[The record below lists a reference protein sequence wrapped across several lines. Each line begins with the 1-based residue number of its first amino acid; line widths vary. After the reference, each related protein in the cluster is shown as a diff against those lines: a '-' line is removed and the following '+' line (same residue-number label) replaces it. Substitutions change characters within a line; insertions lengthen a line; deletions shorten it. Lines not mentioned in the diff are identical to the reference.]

1 MAVERWEANSQIT
14 AEHLNAMITAT
25 EEAQTTANQSNTNA
39 SLANSKADAA
49 TTKVNGFNSRISSL
63 EGSISNHETR
73 ITNSETQVDNL
84 SSRVTNEV
92 NRLSSTDSTLNER
105 INSVS
110 STATGAQNVTNA
122 IVSVFGQDNTLTN
135 NLNSLLSIKT
145 QVEEAASGFDNN
157 LDKRL
162 DGIDSKITTD
172 ILAAKAEA
180 KAYAKAYADDKLS
193 TIVTYSDFN
202 DLATRVTGI
211 DGGIR
216 DDVGGKKHN
225 ERILALENQV
235 INDPQ
240 SGSNI
245 KSNVAALITEI
256 EAAHRQNNDTLDA
269 RFDDIDYEISHEK
282 DTQNENDLG
291 GLVQQLA
298 EVKAIANS
306 AASATEINERLD
318 AIDDNTNEESL
329 ISRVNT
335 IESNLNTSETGIND
349 RLTAVETLAS
359 NAASASSVSTL
370 NDRVNLLETK
380 DTIII
385 SQTDFEALVPDTTN
399 VNADYIVGPDEDNKY
414 IYYRF
419 IQDENEDWIPVMI
432 SGGGTG
438 GGTSSAIVC
447 SSEAEF
453 NLIDPKDENT
463 DYYVLIDNIYHH
475 YRYLNNTVIEIGHIV
490 DESSLASTIS
500 TNVTSTINAEFTSI
514 FNDIKAKNKRY
525 RVDISSQEGES
536 GTNYYLD
543 LYEFGN
549 DEIIPESSDNYTE
562 QQRISRILL
571 PATGGGGAVV
581 SAKMVLARRTPQ
593 NYYVLESANT
603 IELSVF
609 FSSYD
614 SDSNETYNGNYTL
627 YRGNSIVDSGEI
639 LTDSEHLTDAT
650 GEYITKTF
658 DIKRYCQSGTQ
669 NFRLVVTDTAGNMQ
683 TREWRVELVA
693 LRVESSFNDQ
703 TTYTAKQSRKISI
716 TPYGSGG
723 ISKTVVLKV
732 DNASEGDGYQTLT
745 TTSSGIPQEITI
757 PATVLTPGAH
767 LIEIYVKQI
776 IGTNVEPTS
785 SDSIYKDLICIDN
798 TITDPI
804 ISSIYRRDEIN
815 TQNPIKVPQYTS
827 LQIPYYVYDSTTDTP
842 TVVIEKTF
850 NNNTIT
856 VTENL
861 EQNSNVYIFKGEQQ
875 GNYTLTISCGNNSII
890 IPISVTEL
898 GYNISQVTDG
908 LIFDF
913 NPVGLSNTS
922 TNRMWTNNI
931 EGYENI
937 QFEIPIGKTFDW
949 YNGGYQIDENNNTYF
964 CIKAGSRIAIKA
976 SLFDKNFFNNSNT
989 GIEDNGAEFKCIFKT
1004 TNVKQG
1010 NAVFLTCQDQ
1020 DAINITTYDT
1030 DVTSINEFK
1039 DYLTVVEIYNTET
1052 NNVVAV
1058 CNPDIDNITA
1068 IAATYGEN
1076 ISTRTQTNNELLNAT
1091 ISLIYNS
1098 ANLKRYQVL
1107 NSNNEEVC
1115 IFEEEYNSEHSG
1127 WLITRIKPVLEITST
1142 NLGLE
1147 MKVHEVNITSRSGIL
1162 TTPYSEDDIIEFE
1175 YNINSKNNGS
1185 YVLAYE
1191 DGVSTLPLLYY
1202 SVPNRD
1208 NFLHTNPGYI
1218 ILGSDDCDLHIYRMK
1233 FYNKFLTS
1241 QQILMNFYAD
1251 AADGEDMVNR
1261 YERNIKLYNDPQSEN
1276 GVLTEITPQSVAAAC
1291 PDLKI
1296 IMIEAPNLTGGKNS
1310 FIKDT
1315 KIRCIQKN
1323 GRPEDNWVAFNGY
1336 HSGQGTSSD
1345 NYGMAGRNLDIIFG
1359 FNGVDTIITPS
1370 LKNNYSFDENYKS
1383 VIVTGVT
1390 NNYDDIGDYNST
1402 LTDLISEYN
1411 STHVEPINENDLTGI
1426 NEIQGI
1432 SRHMYL
1438 NGTGRVG
1445 LSSTSVPNNWF
1456 NIKVNIASSENANN
1470 ALLQKRFDR
1479 YLPYRNIVPAM
1490 KRDNKIKND
1499 MEFYNCIIFIK
1510 ETGTP
1515 TEFTN
1520 DNGVNRSWHFYGIGN
1535 IGDSKKTDETRV
1547 NIPGDPNEF
1556 CVEISDNGLA
1566 NSGFSSGVYYTN
1578 EEQTATS
1585 YTETNYGLKYP
1596 ITISE
1601 WENVNNK
1608 AHSLLYDFS
1617 KKGGWE
1623 KSFEFR
1629 YDITTKDGNTIEESG
1644 AAGELAT
1651 ARQLQNKTVFADMYS
1666 WVVTASDSDFSNQL
1680 QDWFIEDSPLYWYL
1694 FTERYTMIDSRA
1706 KNTFWHYGKVYI
1718 STNEYNGTNIT
1729 TFENELE
1736 SLTEGT
1742 AAYAAKQTQI
1752 NVAQFI
1758 YNNRDTFIKDDE
1770 KAAIHNGYR
1779 FELWD
1784 YDNDTALGINNNGK
1798 MVFNY
1803 GLEDIDKLANGDPV
1817 YNEQESVFW
1826 RRIRNLSAKLTTV
1839 YNKVN
1844 FDCWNAENLIQEFDA
1859 WQEQFPEEL
1868 WRLDFERKYL
1878 RPYLVYH
1885 ENKYLR
1891 DMANGRKKY
1900 QRRQFERNMA
1910 IYIHSKY
1917 NINQSYD
1924 PTDIIEFR
1932 TRASSMQG
1940 LKLVI
1945 KPYGKMYVNI
1955 KFGDTSTIQRLVQ
1968 AGDIINIDPPPE
1980 LASATNTQNIIY
1992 NASRIQEIGSLAAWQ
2007 LDTMSFSKAIKLQ
2020 KLILGAEAPFKNNYP
2035 IELILANPILEEL
2048 DIRNYTNMN
2057 NLTLD
2062 LTKCQNLKVL
2072 KAQGTNLQVVNF
2084 ANGGLLEEAYLPST
2098 ITGIYLKNLKYLN
2111 TYSLETYTN
2120 VDTIESLGTNYN
2132 IYNLVLNTLNYL
2144 TNINIDSILWSNI
2157 TQTTMEKLY
2166 GINNSILKGTINMTG
2181 TVEEGAL
2188 KRYREK
2194 WLPRDL
2200 TIDTSEATVQL
2211 QHKIIFYNSIP
2222 TVVGNDLSNVVN
2234 TQTSEIL
2241 YETYVNEGT
2250 YIGTLGD
2257 PASNGS
2263 ISLLPTYEDNKY
2275 TYKLGNQSSGG
2286 YNAYSGWRNSLSNE
2300 QIQANTWINSDMSF
2314 YAVYQANKRMFT
2326 VNWYKDTNEN
2336 NSPLYSTSVEY
2347 NSEAVYGGIMPTID
2361 TVTPNSVYKIFTGWD
2376 KSTGTITGNLNVH
2389 GTWSTSREASYI
2401 ANLMADP
2408 NSELSSLSEEDLYAY
2423 SRLFKS
2429 RAVGELYGN
2438 YHLDDAISIRMGNDP
2453 EFSGIESKT
2462 IIDVENPKFFNTR
2475 DNYSNILICNGQTWN
2490 GIQTDTITPF
2500 SDNKP
2505 FVLAIDFKLNNE
2517 MNAQNN
2523 GSTLVS
2529 CYKQENDTTNGFRLA
2544 YSNSN
2549 TGPVITWG
2557 TSNVQIGNN
2566 STNGVKV
2573 GGTVNSHFVREMVV
2587 LRYPA
2592 DGTGTLYVYHTYNSN
2607 SPEQFNN
2614 NVIVTELTKDTET
2627 IINNPLIFGALGYVD
2642 GTAADGGIGT
2652 IYWAKIW
2659 YGDLGPAVCRSI
2671 ASWTREKINLRLCS
2685 FNSTNSSTN
2694 VYPMYQSES
2703 GNIYTGLSFM
2713 MKSALNGKGYNVQ
2726 TTKNNNGTE
2735 GWKTNPI
2742 NTFLNN
2748 RFYNS
2753 LPIKWRSIIMQTPL
2767 KTYKL
2772 TTDGSGN
2779 TSFEQIWTNSYIYLP
2794 ALNEMIQSSEINS
2807 VSSIEA
2813 QTMITTESSKA
2824 INWIQNFNK
2833 QRLQWDNQNNQ
2844 FNKVTPAYPEDSRI
2858 RFQGYDIPDDAKI
2871 FYLPNTNPYNL
2882 MNTNSSAFDRPIK
2895 QGDIWLKTAATSS
2908 NSYTAEAYMFISLA
2922 EIELNHPP
2930 ISSTYLCQDTSGNI
2944 VGGWL
2949 PAIKWATRTVKISNN
2964 NGIGD
2969 GPYYFDERG
2978 EWAKY
2983 TNLTMAVTPGICL
2996 GFSL

>member
-1 MAVERWEANSQIT
+1 MPYIRKTWASGDTITSEAMNNIEDGIVEAKQGADGAASIASQAAASASQAASQVNTYASRLTTVEGDVSAANTKADTNSGRIATINSNLSQLSANLDAVN
-14 AEHLNAMITAT
+14 NTAT
-25 EEAQTTANQSNTNA
+25 AAKTVTDDITSKLNSGNSLKTALQGFI
-39 SLANSKADAA
+39 D
-49 TTKVNGFNSRISSL
+49 TK
-63 EGSISNHETR
+63 
-73 ITNSETQVDNL
+73 TQVDN
-84 SSRVTNEV
+84 
-92 NRLSSTDSTLNER
+92 
-105 INSVS
+105 
-110 STATGAQNVTNA
+110 AA
-122 IVSVFGQDNTLTN
+122 FGFQ
-135 NLNSLLSIKT
+135 SLD
-145 QVEEAASGFDNN
+145 A
-157 LDKRL
+157 RL
-162 DGIDSKITTD
+162 DGLDNKIVTAEQNAQDYTDRVALTVDKYNNLVSRVDKIDGSASQLDEVDGITTH
-172 ILAAKAEA
+172 IG
-180 KAYAKAYADDKLS
+180 
-193 TIVTYSDFN
+193 
-202 DLATRVTGI
+202 R
-211 DGGIR
+211 IR
-216 DDVGGKKHN
+216 
-225 ERILALENQV
+225 ILENQV
-235 INDPQ
+235 INNPGAGQ
-240 SGSNI
+240 SNI
-245 KSNVAALITEI
+245 KSNVALLLQEVTE
-256 EAAHRQNNDTLDA
+256 AHRAVEEGEPQDSLDA
-269 RFDDIDYEISHEK
+269 RFDDIETRLDGLDGGSAGAG
-282 DTQNENDLG
+282 NESLTS
-291 GLVQQLA
+291 V
-298 EVKAIANS
+298 VTAIR
-306 AASATEINERLD
+306 TEINNAHRAVEEGQPADTLAARFTAIESLLATVQATANAAAVASTVNARLD
-318 AIDDNTNEESL
+318 AIDDDTNSESL
-329 ISRVNT
+329 ISRVGE
-335 IESNLNTSETGIND
+335 IESTMAT
-349 RLTAVETLAS
+349 AS
-359 NAASASSVSTL
+359 NLSTL
-370 NDRVNLLETK
+370 SEKIDILETK
-380 DTIII
+380 DTIVI
-385 SQTDFEALVPDTTN
+385 SIEDFESLDPNIDSTVNT
-399 VNADYIVGPDEDNKY
+399 NADYIVGPDDNDKY

-419 IQDENEDWIPVMI
+419 IQDENENWIPVMI
-432 SGGGTG
+432 SGSGTG
-438 GGTSSAIVC
+438 GGTSSAVVC
-447 SSEAEF
+447 SSDAEF

-549 DEIIPESSDNYTE
+549 DEIIPETSDNYTE

-571 PATGGGGAVV
+571 PATGGGGTTV

-703 TTYTAKQSRKISI
+703 TTYTANQNRKISI

-745 TTSSGIPQEITI
+745 ITSSGIPQEITI
-757 PATVLTPGAH
+757 PAAVLTPGAH

-776 IGTNVEPTS
+776 IGTNIEPTS

-798 TITDPI
+798 TIIDPI
-804 ISSIYRRDEIN
+804 VSSIYRRDEIN
-815 TQNPIKVPQYTS
+815 TQNPIEVPQYTS
-827 LQIPYYVYDSTTDTP
+827 LQIPYYVYDPTTDTP

-875 GNYTLTISCGNNSII
+875 GNYTLTISCGNSNIT
-890 IPISVTEL
+890 IPIIVTEL
-898 GYNISQVTDG
+898 GYDINQVTDG

-937 QFEIPIGKTFDW
+937 QFEIPTGKTFDW

-1058 CNPDIDNITA
+1058 CNPDIDNISA

-1098 ANLKRYQVL
+1098 ASLKRYQVL

-1115 IFEEEYNSEHSG
+1115 IFEEEYNSEHGG

-1147 MKVHEVNITSRSGIL
+1147 MKAHEVNIISRSGIL

-1175 YNINSKNNGS
+1175 YNINDKNNGS
-1185 YVLAYE
+1185 YILAYE

-1233 FYNKFLTS
+1233 FYNKSLTN

-1251 AADGEDMVNR
+1251 ASDGEKMVQR
-1261 YERNIKLYNDPQSEN
+1261 YERNTKLYNDPQSEN

-1310 FIKDT
+1310 FIKNT

-1359 FNGVDTIITPS
+1359 FNGIDTIITPS
-1370 LKNNYSFDENYKS
+1370 SKNNYSFDENYKS
-1383 VIVTGVT
+1383 AIVTGVT

-1411 STHVEPINENDLTGI
+1411 STHVEPIDENDLTGI

-1445 LSSTSVPNNWF
+1445 LSNTSVPNNWF

-1499 MEFYNCIIFIK
+1499 MEFYNCIVFIK

-1596 ITISE
+1596 ITVSE

-1644 AAGELAT
+1644 AAGELAD

-1666 WVVTASDSDFSNQL
+1666 WVVTASDSEFNNQL

-1729 TFENELE
+1729 TLENELE
-1736 SLTEGT
+1736 SLTVGT

-1758 YNNRDTFIKDDE
+1758 YNNRDAFIKDDE

-1803 GLEDIDKLANGDPV
+1803 GLEDIDKLANGSWV
-1817 YNEQESVFW
+1817 YNESTSVFW
-1826 RRIRNLSAKLTTV
+1826 RRIRNLSTKLTTV

-1844 FDCWNAENLIQEFDA
+1844 RECWSAENLIQEFDA

-1878 RPYLVYH
+1878 RPYIVYN
-1885 ENKYLR
+1885 ENKYLK

-1900 QRRQFERNMA
+1900 QRRQFERDMA
-1910 IYIHSKY
+1910 IYIYSKY
-1917 NINQSYD
+1917 NVNSAYEAD
-1924 PTDIIEFR
+1924 DTIEFR
-1932 TRASSMQG
+1932 TRAGSMSG
-1940 LKLVI
+1940 LSLTI
-1945 KPYGKMYVNI
+1945 KPYGKMY
-1955 KFGDTSTIQRLVQ
+1955 
-1968 AGDIINIDPPPE
+1968 INIMFGNTETVHRIAQMGEMITINPPE
-1980 LASATNTQNIIY
+1980 TFTSADNTQIVIY
-1992 NASRIQEIGSLAAWQ
+1992 NASRIQEIGSLANWI
-2007 LDTMSFSKAIKLQ
+2007 LDTMKFSKAVKLQ
-2020 KLILGAEAPFKNNYP
+2020 KLILGADSPFVNNY
-2035 IELILANPILEEL
+2035 EQQLTLANPILEEL
-2048 DIRNYTNMN
+2048 DVRNYTNM

-2098 ITGIYLKNLKYLN
+2098 ITGIYLKNLKHLN
-2111 TYSLETYTN
+2111 TYSLEAYAN
-2120 VDTIESLGTNYN
+2120 VDSIESLGTNYN
-2132 IYNLVLNTLNYL
+2132 VYNLVLNTLNYL
-2144 TNINIDSILWSNI
+2144 TNINIDNILWHNI
-2157 TQTTMEKLY
+2157 TQTIMEKLY
-2166 GINNSILKGTINMTG
+2166 GINNSILKGIINMTG

-2188 KRYREK
+2188 NRYREK

-2211 QHKIIFYNSIP
+2211 QYKVIFYNSIP
-2222 TVVGNDLSNVVN
+2222 TVIGNDLSNVVN

-2250 YIGTLGD
+2250 YIGAIGD
-2257 PASNGS
+2257 PAYNNL
-2263 ISLLPTYEDNKY
+2263 ISPLPTYQDEKY
-2275 TYKLGNQSSGG
+2275 DYKLGNQSGG
-2286 YNAYSGWRNSLSNE
+2286 YTQYTGWSNSLNGE
-2300 QIQANTWINSDMSF
+2300 LINPNTQIITNMAY
-2314 YAVYQANKRMFT
+2314 YATYSAQPREFI
-2326 VNWYKDTNEN
+2326 VNWYKDNTEQEI
-2336 NSPLYSTSVEY
+2336 LYTIPVYY
-2347 NSEAVYGGIMPTID
+2347 NSEAIYGGVMPTVD
-2361 TVTPNSVYKIFTGWD
+2361 TINQNSVYRIFSGWD
-2376 KSTGTITGNLNVH
+2376 ISTGKVTSNLKVH
-2389 GTWSTSREASYI
+2389 GLWQTSNNASSI
-2401 ANLMADP
+2401 SQLMADP
-2408 NSELSSLSEEDLYAY
+2408 NSELSSLNEADLYAY
-2423 SRLFKS
+2423 SRLYKNRS
-2429 RAVGELYGN
+2429 IQPTIGN
-2438 YHLDDAISIRMGNDP
+2438 YHLDDTINITMGNDFDF
-2453 EFSGIESKT
+2453 EGIESDT
-2462 IIDVENPKFFNTR
+2462 IVDLSSPKFI
-2475 DNYSNILICNGQTWN
+2475 DAMSNYSNVIVYNGEN
-2490 GIQTDTITPF
+2490 NNKLITPF
-2500 SDNKP
+2500 KNNKP
-2505 FVLAIDFKLNNE
+2505 FVLAIDFRFNNDME
-2517 MNAQNN
+2517 RSTDTH

-2529 CYKQENDTTNGFRLA
+2529 CYSQIGDTYNGFKLS

-2549 TGPVITWG
+2549 SGPIITWG
-2557 TSNVQIGNN
+2557 TSSTQVTDN
-2566 STNGVKV
+2566 STNSVKV
-2573 GGTVNSHFVREMVV
+2573 GGYTTHFTREMVV

-2592 DGTGTLYVYHTYNSN
+2592 DGTGSLYVYHTYNSTDAG
-2607 SPEQFNN
+2607 QFNST
-2614 NVIVTELTKDTET
+2614 VITKELIKATDT
-2627 IINNPLIFGALGYVD
+2627 IINNPLIFGARSYVNGFASD
-2642 GTAADGGIGT
+2642 PGAGT

-2659 YGDLGPAVCRSI
+2659 YDDLGPTVCKQI
-2671 ASWTREKINLRLCS
+2671 ASWPRENIKLKLCS
-2685 FNSTNSSTN
+2685 FYSSDSSTN
-2694 VYPMYQSES
+2694 IYP
-2703 GNIYTGLSFM
+2703 IYSSDVTGEVKYASMSFM
-2713 MKSALNGKGYNVQ
+2713 MNSALEDKGYSVYTNYS
-2726 TTKNNNGTE
+2726 NNSTE
-2735 GWKTNPI
+2735 GWKTNPM
-2742 NTFLNN
+2742 NAFLNG

-2753 LPIKWRSIIMQTPL
+2753 IPIKWRSIIMSTPL

-2772 TTDGSGN
+2772 TSNNNSSTN
-2779 TSFEQIWTNSYIYLP
+2779 FEQTWTDSYIYLP
-2794 ALNEMIQSSEINS
+2794 GLGELIRDSERNS
-2807 VSSIEA
+2807 LYTNA
-2813 QTMITTESSKA
+2813 QTMVSTEMPNT
-2824 INWIQNFNK
+2824 INWIKNFGNS
-2833 QRLQWDNQNNQ
+2833 RYIWDNQNN
-2844 FNKVTPAYPEDSRI
+2844 NLERVESVDIADSRI
-2858 RFQGYDIPDDAKI
+2858 RFQGYDIPDNCKI
-2871 FYLPNTNPYNL
+2871 FAFGTTNPFDIL
-2882 MNTNSSAFDRPIK
+2882 KTNSNSFTINP
-2895 QGDIWLKTAATSS
+2895 GDIWLRSAAGT
-2908 NSYTAEAYMFISLA
+2908 NSQAEAYMFISKADL
-2922 EIELNHPP
+2922 ELYHPP
-2930 ISSTYLCQDTSGNI
+2930 ISTIYLCENSSHQI
-2944 VGGWL
+2944 LGGWL
-2949 PAIKWATRTVKISNN
+2949 PSVNWGTRTVRISYNDQ
-2964 NGIGD
+2964 ID
-2969 GPYYFDERG
+2969 QGPYYFDKRG
-2978 EWAKY
+2978 ALSSSSAPMR
-2983 TNLTMAVTPGICL
+2983 TSDGICL